1 MSTPSLEHGVLLLT
15 RGDELAVDRVAGVAD
30 EASGQLCT
38 AATRFQIASISKQMA
53 AVAVLLLAERG
64 ALSLSD
70 PVVRR
75 LPGTP
80 PPQWSG
86 ITLHHLLTHTSGLGH
101 WEDYPAIDLHGPAE
115 PDELLDRFAAL
126 PPLFR
131 PGAGWHYSS
140 PGYVLLARTVERVAD
155 RPYAEFLADEVF
167 APLGMTGSFAGAGDG
182 RPDVAVGHVGG
193 RPVPSWDL
201 ATVSM
206 GAGDVWCTGADLLTW
221 LDVPRRGRLLAPDP
235 VAAMTAPHAPT
246 GRSGE
251 AYGYGFFVG
260 PLAGRRAL
268 HHSGD
273 NGGYKAFAA
282 WLPES
287 DQRLVLLTNRAEVDP
302 RTITSALDTPDAR

>member
-1 MSTPSLEHGVLLLT
+1 MSTPSPERGVLLLA
-15 RGDELAVDRVAGVAD
+15 RGDELLVDRVAGVAD
-30 EASGQLCT
+30 ETSGRRCT
-38 AATRFQIASISKQMA
+38 PATRFQIASISKQMA

-64 ALSLSD
+64 AVSLSD

-80 PPQWSG
+80 PPEWSG

-115 PDELLDRFAAL
+115 PDDLLDRFAAL

-155 RPYAEFLADEVF
+155 RPYAEFLAEEVF
-167 APLGMTGSFAGAGDG
+167 APLGMTGSFAGSGEG
-182 RPDVAVGHVGG
+182 RPDVATGHEGG

-201 ATVSM
+201 ETVSM

-221 LDVPRRGRLLAPDP
+221 LDVPRRGRLLAPAS

-246 GRSGE
+246 GRPDE

-282 WLPES
+282 WLPDS
-287 DQRLVLLTNRAEVDP
+287 DERLVLLTNQAEVDP
-302 RTITSALDTPDAR
+302 VAVTSVLDAV

>member
-1 MSTPSLEHGVLLLT
+1 MSTPSPERGVLLLA
-15 RGDELAVDRVAGVAD
+15 RGDELLVDRVAGVAD
-30 EASGQLCT
+30 ETSGWRCT
-38 AATRFQIASISKQMA
+38 PATRFQIASISKQMA

-64 ALSLSD
+64 AVSLSD

-126 PPLFR
+126 PPLFP

-140 PGYVLLARTVERVAD
+140 PGYVLLARTVEQVAD
-155 RPYAEFLADEVF
+155 RPYAEFLAGEAF
-167 APLGMTGSFAGAGDG
+167 APLGMTGSFAGSGEG
-182 RPDVAVGHVGG
+182 RPDVATGHEGG
-193 RPVPSWDL
+193 RAVPSWDL

-221 LDVPRRGRLLAPDP
+221 LDVPRRGRLLARAS

-246 GRSGE
+246 GRPDE

-282 WLPES
+282 WLPDS
-287 DQRLVLLTNRAEVDP
+287 DERLVLLTNQAEVDP
-302 RTITSALDTPDAR
+302 VAVTSVLDAV

>member
-1 MSTPSLEHGVLLLT
+1 MSASSLDSGVLLLA
-15 RGDELAVDRVAGVAD
+15 RGDEILTEQVAGVAD
-30 EASGQLCT
+30 RSTGVHC
-38 AATRFQIASISKQMA
+38 AAGTRFQIASISKQMA
-53 AVAVLLLAERG
+53 AAAVLLLAERG

-70 PVVRR
+70 PVVRW
-75 LPGTP
+75 LPGP
-80 PPQWSG
+80 PPEWSG

-101 WEDYPAIDLHGPAE
+101 WEQYPAVDLVDPAE
-115 PDELLDRFAAL
+115 PDDLLGSFAAV

-140 PGYVLLARTVERVAD
+140 PGYVLVARAVERVAD
-155 RPYAEFLADEVF
+155 RPYAEFLAEEVF

-182 RPDVAVGHVGG
+182 RPDVAVGHEGG

-206 GAGDVWCTGADLLTW
+206 GAGDVWCTGTDLLTW
-221 LDVPRRGRLLAPDP
+221 LDVPRRGRLLAPAS
-235 VAAMTAPHAPT
+235 VTAMTAAHAPT
-246 GRSGE
+246 GRPGE

-282 WLPES
+282 WLPDS
-287 DQRLVLLTNRAEVDP
+287 DQRLVLLSNQAEVDP
-302 RTITSALDTPDAR
+302 VTVTSVLGPAEAR

>member
-1 MSTPSLEHGVLLLT
+1 MSASSFDSGVLLLA
-15 RGDELAVDRVAGVAD
+15 RGDEILTERVVGVTDRSTGVHCAP
-30 EASGQLCT
+30 G
-38 AATRFQIASISKQMA
+38 TRFQIASISKQMA
-53 AVAVLLLAERG
+53 AAAVLLLAERG

-70 PVVRR
+70 PVVRW
-75 LPGTP
+75 LPSP
-80 PPQWSG
+80 PPEWSG

-101 WEDYPAIDLHGPAE
+101 WEEYPAVSLVDPAE
-115 PDELLDRFAAL
+115 PDDLLGLFAAV

-140 PGYVLLARTVERVAD
+140 PGYVLLARSVERAAD
-155 RPYAEFLADEVF
+155 RPYAEFLAEEVF

-182 RPDVAVGHVGG
+182 RPDVAVGHEDG

-221 LDVPRRGRLLAPDP
+221 LDVPRRGRLLAPAS

-246 GRSGE
+246 GRPGE

-260 PLAGRRAL
+260 PLVGARAL

-282 WLPES
+282 WLPDS
-287 DQRLVLLTNRAEVDP
+287 DQRLVLLTNQAEVD
-302 RTITSALDTPDAR
+302 TVAITSVLGPAEAR

>member
-15 RGDELAVDRVAGVAD
+15 RGDDHVVDRVAGVAD
-30 EASGQLCT
+30 EASGRRCT

-131 PGAGWHYSS
+131 PGTAWHYSS

-155 RPYAEFLADEVF
+155 RPYADFLAEEVF
-167 APLGMTGSFAGAGDG
+167 APLGMTRSFAGSGDG
-182 RPDVAVGHVGG
+182 RADVAIGHEGG

-201 ATVSM
+201 TTVSL
-206 GAGDVWCTGADLLTW
+206 GAGDVWSTGADLLTW
-221 LDVPRRGRLLAPDP
+221 LDVPRRGRLLGAAS

-246 GRSGE
+246 GRPDE

-282 WLPES
+282 WLPDT

-302 RTITSALDTPDAR
+302 RTITSALDAV